1 MTTALM
7 TTTPPTTKPARRTK
21 KAISPE
27 EQQRRERQSRQS
39 KRPAL
44 APVPE
49 YLSPKIAGQ
58 TFGMSAWSTRELV
71 RQGLVEGKRYGQRRV
86 LVSYSSLKE
95 YVESLPN
102 AKTTRPSAVG

>member
-1 MTTALM
+1 M
-7 TTTPPTTKPARRTK
+7 TTKPKPARTK
-21 KAISPE
+21 PTAPQPKQP
-27 EQQRRERQSRQS
+27 
-39 KRPAL
+39 L

-58 TFGMSAWSTRELV
+58 TFGLSAWSTRELV

>member
-39 KRPAL
+39 KQAL
-44 APVPE
+44 AVVPE

-58 TFGMSAWSTRELV
+58 MFGLSAWSTRELV

>member
-7 TTTPPTTKPARRTK
+7 TTTQPTTKPTRRTK
-21 KAISPE
+21 KAISPK

-39 KRPAL
+39 KQAL
-44 APVPE
+44 AVVPE

-58 TFGMSAWSTRELV
+58 MFGMSAWSARELV

-86 LVSYSSLKE
+86 LISYASLKE
-95 YVESLPN
+95 HIEGLPD
-102 AKTTRPSAVG
+102 AKTTRPSPV